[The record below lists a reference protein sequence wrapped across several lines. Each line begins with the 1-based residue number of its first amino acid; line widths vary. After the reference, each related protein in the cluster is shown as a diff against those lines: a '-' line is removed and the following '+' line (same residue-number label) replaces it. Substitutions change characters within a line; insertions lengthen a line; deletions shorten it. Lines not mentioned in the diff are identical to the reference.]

1 MDTSER
7 KIIDLLVNEFWRRGY
22 LTLSRRLGTYLP
34 EPSSIGKFKVDVVG
48 RQRDKYAVGIMLS
61 QEDLNNSNLIEKI
74 SYLASRQIKSTK
86 KPVTL
91 LIGFPVN
98 YYKHVKQIFNSL
110 EEETRKN
117 IKLIRISENKNGSLQ
132 QNKKGSQVLFS

>member
-117 IKLIRISENKNGSLQ
+117 IKLIRISENINGSFQ